1 MNKIFIGLSLACI
14 CTFVSFCSNSSD
26 SNIMRLSAELKP
38 VADCLL
44 KHHRLIFTLRDSM
57 SSEEV
62 YNKDMLHNHLCNE
75 EITKVTTASV
85 AIITLYRD
93 STIFFYFNV
102 SNSFPSKQ
110 RILVYSNTELK
121 VNEKITSDVEFIKKL
136 DKDWY
141 QFERIISIAN

>member
-1 MNKIFIGLSLACI
+1 
-14 CTFVSFCSNSSD
+14 
-26 SNIMRLSAELKP
+26 
-38 VADCLL
+38 
-44 KHHRLIFTLRDSM
+44 
-57 SSEEV
+57 
-62 YNKDMLHNHLCNE
+62 MLNNHLCNE

-93 STIFFYFNV
+93 STIFFYYNV

-121 VNEKITSDVEFIKKL
+121 VHEKIPSDVQLIKKL
-136 DKDWY
+136 GKDWY

>member
-1 MNKIFIGLSLACI
+1 MNKILVVLSFACI
-14 CTFVSFCSNSSD
+14 CTLVSSCSNSSD
-26 SNIMRLSAELKP
+26 SNMLRLSAELKP
-38 VADCLL
+38 VVDCLI
-44 KHHRLIFTLRDSM
+44 KHHRVIFTLKDSVPC
-57 SSEEV
+57 EEV
-62 YNKDMLHNHLCNE
+62 YNKDMLNNHLCNE

-93 STIFFYFNV
+93 STIFFYLNV

-121 VNEKITSDVEFIKKL
+121 VHEKITSDVELIKKL
-136 DKDWY
+136 GKDWY